1 MRLRLDGV
9 SLALPELELSADFEV
24 TTNALGIFG
33 PSGSGKTTLLEII
46 AGLRDPDHGQVF
58 VDDVELTALKARD
71 RKIGYVPQDETL
83 FPHMTVGGN
92 VMFGM
97 WRRRP
102 RRRAQSPT
110 KAAALHGIELD
121 RSVAKLSGGERR
133 RVALARAM
141 MTEPR
146 LLLLDE
152 PLTGLDAKRKDELIA
167 ILRAVHTPLIFVSH
181 ERDDIA
187 ALCEHVVAIDRGQ
200 CSPPASDPQ
209 ISLSRASRPQLNR

>member
-1 MRLRLDGV
+1 MRLRLDGI
-9 SLALPELELSADFEV
+9 SLALPEFDLNADFEI

-46 AGLRDPDHGQVF
+46 AGLREPDRGQVF
-58 VDDVELTALKARD
+58 VDDVELTVLKTRD

-83 FPHMTVGGN
+83 FPHMTVLGN
-92 VMFGM
+92 VMYG
-97 WRRRP
+97 RGGRARP
-102 RRRAQSPT
+102 PV
-110 KAAALHGIELD
+110 LGGVGGIELD
-121 RSVAKLSGGERR
+121 RSVSKLSGGERR

-141 MTEPR
+141 MTQPR

-152 PLTGLDAKRKDELIA
+152 PLTGLDLKRKDELIA
-167 ILRAVHTPLIFVSH
+167 ILRELQTPLIFVSH
-181 ERDDIA
+181 EREDIA
-187 ALCEHVVAIDRGQ
+187 ALCEHVVTIDRGQ

>member
-1 MRLRLDGV
+1 MRLLLDGV
-9 SLALPELELSADFEV
+9 TLALPEFELNADFEV

-33 PSGSGKTTLLEII
+33 PSGSGKTTLLEIV
-46 AGLRDPDHGQVF
+46 AGLRDPDRGRVF
-58 VDDVELTALKARD
+58 VDDVELTALKTRE

-83 FPHMTVGGN
+83 FPHMTVRAN
-92 VMFGM
+92 VMYGAPSP
-97 WRRRP
+97 P
-102 RRRAQSPT
+102 R
-110 KAAALHGIELD
+110 AAAPHGIDLD

-167 ILRAVHTPLIFVSH
+167 ILRELQTPLIFVSH

-187 ALCEHVVAIDRGQ
+187 ALCEHVVTIDRGQ